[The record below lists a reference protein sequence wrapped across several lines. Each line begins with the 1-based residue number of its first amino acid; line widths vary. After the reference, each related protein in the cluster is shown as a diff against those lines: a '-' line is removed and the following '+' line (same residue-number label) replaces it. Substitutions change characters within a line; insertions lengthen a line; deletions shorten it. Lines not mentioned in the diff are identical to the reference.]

1 MVTDGEAQGFLGF
14 AREVEPR
21 LRAALVAR
29 YGHTIGREAAV
40 DALAWAWEHW
50 DRLERAANP
59 AGYLYRVGC
68 RRASRWRWSRPSPEV
83 PRADGHPPVEPGLAP
98 ALEKLSTGQR
108 QALVLVEG
116 YGMTYTEASELLGVS
131 RSTVQTHV
139 ERALARLRHEL
150 GVRIDG

>member
-1 MVTDGEAQGFLGF
+1 MADVEARGFRVF

-29 YGHTIGREAAV
+29 YGHTVGREAAV

-50 DRLERAANP
+50 DRVERADNP
-59 AGYLYRVGC
+59 AGYVYRVGC
-68 RRASRWRWSRPSPEV
+68 RRASRWRWSRPSPGL
-83 PRADGHPPVEPGLAP
+83 PRTDGDPAIEPGLAP
-98 ALEKLSTGQR
+98 ALAELSTGQR

-116 YGMTYTEASELLGVS
+116 YGMTYSEVSELLGVS

-139 ERALARLRHEL
+139 ARALTKLRNEL
-150 GVRIDG
+150 GVVIDG